1 MFLEA
6 VHATVLVLQSLIGHH
21 TCQTS
26 STPAA
31 HTGSGEERSQ
41 TLLNQCGG
49 RLQRRRKS
57 GSLLLRSLGI
67 RFGSGLVSH
76 DVYLCTALSVGNCWT
91 ILLSAARALL
101 SLSLRP
107 VTASVWAPRADFNS
121 CSVCVCMGRGCRT
134 TIEGDNKSTTARHKI
149 GCTGCVSLI
158 QHARIGHMRAALKHY
173 VGLQCINYDPLVQP
187 FSNFVQPL
195 SSR

>member
-6 VHATVLVLQSLIGHH
+6 VHGAVLVLQSLIGHH

-41 TLLNQCGG
+41 TLLNPCGG

-57 GSLLLRSLGI
+57 GSLLLRSLGT
-67 RFGSGLVSH
+67 RFGLGLVSH

-101 SLSLRP
+101 SLSLRS

-121 CSVCVCMGRGCRT
+121 CSACVCMGGGGCRA
-134 TIEGDNKSTTARHKI
+134 TIECDNKSTTARHII
-149 GCTGCVSLI
+149 GCTGCVQMCVTYI
-158 QHARIGHMRAALKHY
+158 QHARIGQL
-173 VGLQCINYDPLVQP
+173 
-187 FSNFVQPL
+187 
-195 SSR
+195 